1 MLMAEPDPGI
11 GGLMMR
17 AFRAVDVLSER
28 SLPARPKKGGFKQS
42 LTGFREEGRPR
53 RIVGRGCRMG
63 ASPGHLR
70 QNIHPA
76 LSPLT
81 HASFTAPGGESCGI
95 MNFTGK
101 RRGSAHF
108 ESAPDSR
115 LPHGFSNRRDSSH
128 ADPFFPRPPSP
139 PHLKRDFQAW
149 MLGSTQNFRA
159 PSRETRVIQSE
170 GLRKQSTSGGF
181 FASAGRN
188 GNLSSSPGNPK

>member
-53 RIVGRGCRMG
+53 RIVVRGCRMG

-81 HASFTAPGGESCGI
+81 HASFTAPGGEGCGI
-95 MNFTGK
+95 MNLTGK

-115 LPHGFSNRRDSSH
+115 LPM
-128 ADPFFPRPPSP
+128 
-139 PHLKRDFQAW
+139 DFQTDETLL
-149 MLGSTQNFRA
+149 MLTLSFR
-159 PSRETRVIQSE
+159 
-170 GLRKQSTSGGF
+170 
-181 FASAGRN
+181 GRHHHHT
-188 GNLSSSPGNPK
+188 

>member
-1 MLMAEPDPGI
+1 MMLSELHQLNDGFVNKSLFMMLMAEPDPGI

-53 RIVGRGCRMG
+53 RIVVRGCRMG

-81 HASFTAPGGESCGI
+81 HASFTAPG
-95 MNFTGK
+95 
-101 RRGSAHF
+101 RRPA
-108 ESAPDSR
+108 AKAVA
-115 LPHGFSNRRDSSH
+115 L
-128 ADPFFPRPPSP
+128 
-139 PHLKRDFQAW
+139 
-149 MLGSTQNFRA
+149 
-159 PSRETRVIQSE
+159 
-170 GLRKQSTSGGF
+170 
-181 FASAGRN
+181 
-188 GNLSSSPGNPK
+188 

>member
-1 MLMAEPDPGI
+1 
-11 GGLMMR
+11 MR

-42 LTGFREEGRPR
+42 LTGLREEGRPR

-95 MNFTGK
+95 MNLTGK

-159 PSRETRVIQSE
+159 PAE
-170 GLRKQSTSGGF
+170 KQG
-181 FASAGRN
+181 
-188 GNLSSSPGNPK
+188 LSSQKASGSKALPGAFSHPPDGMEPFSSLPGNQK